1 MYLYANILSV
11 KLLSWEEKLMSR
23 VCSIC
28 GKGKMTGNNVSHSNI
43 KTKRVTNPN
52 IQKVQ
57 VEVDGK
63 VQRAYVCT
71 KCMKGTKSN

>member
-1 MYLYANILSV
+1 
-11 KLLSWEEKLMSR
+11 MSR

-28 GKGKMTGNNVSHSNI
+28 GKGKMTGNNV

-63 VQRAYVCT
+63 VQKAYVCT
-71 KCMKGTKSN
+71 KCMKGEKNN

>member
-1 MYLYANILSV
+1 MDKYANIHTIKY
-11 KLLSWEEKLMSR
+11 KLGGIIMSR

-28 GKGKMTGNNVSHSNI
+28 GKGKMTGNNVSHSNV

-63 VQRAYVCT
+63 VQKTYVCT

>member
-1 MYLYANILSV
+1 MCDKIIFDIQLGGKI
-11 KLLSWEEKLMSR
+11 MSR

-28 GKGKMTGNNVSHSNI
+28 GKGKMTGYNVSHSNV

-63 VQRAYVCT
+63 VQKAYVCT
-71 KCMKGTKSN
+71 KCMKGVKNN